1 MYSQPMTR
9 SELAQHIPLEN
20 ADTSPQAVADF
31 IRQQKATGRLIE
43 RSVYIDPAKSNKRK
57 RVLQFVA
64 VNLELAF

>member
-20 ADTSPQAVADF
+20 TSNPSRAVAEF
-31 IRQQKATGRLIE
+31 IRQQKANGRLIE

>member
-9 SELAQHIPLEN
+9 SELARQLPLDGAEN
-20 ADTSPQAVADF
+20 QSKAVSEF
-31 IRQQKATGRLIE
+31 IRQQKSTGRLIE
-43 RSVYIDPAKSNKRK
+43 RSVFIDPTKSCKRK

>member
-9 SELAQHIPLEN
+9 DELAQHIPSGGSEN
-20 ADTSPQAVADF
+20 QSKVISEF
-31 IRQQKATGRLIE
+31 IRQQKTAGRLIE
-43 RSVYIDPAKSNKRK
+43 RTVFIDPAKSNKKK